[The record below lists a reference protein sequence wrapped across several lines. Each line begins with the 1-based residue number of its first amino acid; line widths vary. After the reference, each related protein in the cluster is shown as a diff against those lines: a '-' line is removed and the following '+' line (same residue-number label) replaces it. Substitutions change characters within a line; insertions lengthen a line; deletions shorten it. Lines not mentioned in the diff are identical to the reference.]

1 MSHYYSEKQDSP
13 LRLSSFQACL
23 RGKNFE
29 FFTGAGVFSKSGLD
43 EGSILLIEKCI
54 MQDGWKILDLGCGYG
69 AVGIALAGAFNSDV
83 LMTDVNERALMLAK
97 MNAEKNNVSAR
108 VLKSNC
114 YDSIKDEKFDAIL
127 VNPPQTA
134 GKEICLKIIIEAQNF
149 LKNGGILQLVARHR
163 KGGETLEKRMESEFG
178 NVREIA
184 KKAGYRIYVSVKK

>member
-13 LRLSSFQACL
+13 LRLSSFRACL
-23 RGKNFE
+23 RGNNFE

-69 AVGIALAGAFNSDV
+69 AVGIAVGKAFNSDV
-83 LMTDVNERALMLAK
+83 LMTDVNERALMLAG

-108 VLKSNC
+108 VLKSDC

-134 GKEICLKIIIEAQNF
+134 GKEVCLKMIADAHNF
-149 LKNGGILQLVARHR
+149 LKDGGILQLVARHR
-163 KGGETLEKRMESEFG
+163 KGGETLEKHMKSELG

-184 KKAGYRIYVSVKK
+184 KKAGYRVYVSVKK